1 MADSL
6 PDDVVMDILSRIKD
20 VPSLLRCAAVCKGWR
35 RLVAR
40 MERVGV
46 FAGFFTQLQARGQH
60 TTPWFIPSPRPVPV
74 ALGRRRR
81 RLSSLVPD
89 IRVAGFFDY
98 AVPLVSHHGLLLL
111 RINTNLRGGILAVC
125 DLLAGTLRVLP
136 SLLGYNLDEEMMGYT
151 LLTNKDR
158 GSLDDDQ
165 HQRPF
170 FFKVVIVTILKNH
183 GYYTE
188 YSLQTFS
195 SANETGW
202 SRCSGDLLKA
212 GNHNIRVAF
221 MQREAVVCG
230 SAAHW
235 LFFGLPAAIYTLD
248 LSNETGH
255 VSITELK
262 GIDNLWVLG
271 VLCVL
276 GLRDKP
282 YLTVDTEAKLMLL
295 CLQQDGH
302 QVQIWTSRDNKMFF
316 QSSIL
321 KLKQRV
327 CKCLGEKSGIVLF
340 MDKQRVVYLADVKT
354 GVMQEV
360 TQWPYNI
367 GLCRQNTVLVEMD
380 WPAFFAFRL
389 GVAGT

>member
-20 VPSLLRCAAVCKGWR
+20 HVPALFRCAVVCKGWR

-40 MERVGV
+40 MEGVGV
-46 FAGFFTQLQARGQH
+46 FVGFFTQLQARGQH
-60 TTPWFIPSPRPVPV
+60 RTPWFIPSPRAVPL

-89 IRVAGFFDY
+89 IWAAGFFDY
-98 AVPLVSHHGLLLL
+98 AVPLVSRHGLLLL
-111 RINTNLRGGILAVC
+111 RVNTNLRRGILAVC
-125 DLLAGTLRVLP
+125 DLLDGTLRVLP
-136 SLLGYNLDEEMMGYT
+136 SLLGYNSDEDMMGYT
-151 LLTNKDR
+151 LLTNKDG
-158 GSLDDDQ
+158 GSLDDHQ
-165 HQRPF
+165 HQRSF

-188 YSLQTFS
+188 YR
-195 SANETGW
+195 W
-202 SRCSGDLLKA
+202 SRCSGGLLKA

-230 SAAHW
+230 GAAHW
-235 LFFGLPAAIYTLD
+235 LFFGVPAAIYTLD
-248 LSNETGH
+248 LSIETGH
-255 VSITELK
+255 VSITELN
-262 GIDNLWVLG
+262 GIANLWVLG
-271 VLCVL
+271 VLCIL

-282 YLTVDTEAKLMLL
+282 YLTADTEGKLMLL
-295 CLQQDGH
+295 CLEQDGRR
-302 QVQIWTSRDNKMFF
+302 VQIWTSRDNKMFC

-327 CKCLGEKSGIVLF
+327 YKCLGEKSGIVLI
-340 MDKQRVVYLADVKT
+340 MDKQRVVYVADVKT

-360 TQWPYNI
+360 TQWPHNI

-380 WPAFFAFRL
+380 WPAFFALRL